1 MIDKVKRKGRDKHT
15 SLHLLR
21 ACVSLRNHV
30 ENSHQKRSE
39 QRTAALRNA
48 SATQYAQDIRH
59 CQSMAHASDA
69 PTPITSNHRVTKKL
83 QKHLFSYDC
92 AKPSNTPLYITI
104 KHLFFFFLFF
114 AVLYPPS
121 PAFKI
126 CFSCNSIYAATW
138 GCCIEQQVETEQKQR
153 KSKNLTNVRF

>member
-69 PTPITSNHRVTKKL
+69 PTPITSNHRAPRNSKSIYSLMTVRNLPTL
-83 QKHLFSYDC
+83 LSTSPSSTFFSSSSLLFSTLPHLPLRFVSRVTPFMPQLGVV
-92 AKPSNTPLYITI
+92 ASNN
-104 KHLFFFFLFF
+104 K
-114 AVLYPPS
+114 
-121 PAFKI
+121 
-126 CFSCNSIYAATW
+126 
-138 GCCIEQQVETEQKQR
+138 
-153 KSKNLTNVRF
+153 

>member
-59 CQSMAHASDA
+59 CQSMDMHQMPQLQSQATTESPRNSKSIYSLMTVRNL
-69 PTPITSNHRVTKKL
+69 PTLLSTSPSSTFFFSSSSLLFSTLPHLPLRFVSRVTPFMPQL
-83 QKHLFSYDC
+83 GVV
-92 AKPSNTPLYITI
+92 ASNN
-104 KHLFFFFLFF
+104 K
-114 AVLYPPS
+114 
-121 PAFKI
+121 
-126 CFSCNSIYAATW
+126 
-138 GCCIEQQVETEQKQR
+138 
-153 KSKNLTNVRF
+153 